1 MPEKQSPSM
10 LAKVVGAGAAV
21 AAAWAAQK
29 LLDRAWVAAAG
40 HRPPA
45 PESQED
51 DISLREVLLAA
62 AITGA
67 VVALA
72 RALASRGTARVAA
85 RVSSNRPPLP
95 R

>member
-10 LAKVVGAGAAV
+10 LAKVVGAGAAI

-40 HRPPA
+40 HEPPA
-45 PESQED
+45 PESQEE

-85 RVSSNRPPLP
+85 RVNSKRPPLG

>member
-10 LAKVVGAGAAV
+10 LAKVVGAGAAIG
-21 AAAWAAQK
+21 AAWAAQK

-40 HRPPA
+40 HEPPA
-45 PESQED
+45 PESQD
-51 DISLREVLLAA
+51 ADISLREVLLAA

-72 RALASRGTARVAA
+72 RALASRGTARLTA
-85 RVSSNRPPLP
+85 RVNSKRPDLP
-95 R
+95 A

>member
-10 LAKVVGAGAAV
+10 LAKLVGAGVAV
-21 AAAWAAQK
+21 GAAWAAQK
-29 LLDRAWVAAAG
+29 LLDRAWVAASG
-40 HRPPA
+40 PQPPA
-45 PESQED
+45 PESQDE

-72 RALASRGTARVAA
+72 RALASRGTARFAA
-85 RVSSNRPPLP
+85 RVNSKRPELP
-95 R
+95 E

>member
-10 LAKVVGAGAAV
+10 LARVVGAGAAI
-21 AAAWAAQK
+21 AAAWVAQK

-40 HRPPA
+40 HEPPA

-85 RVSSNRPPLP
+85 RVNSKRPPLP

>member
-1 MPEKQSPSM
+1 MPEKQSQSM
-10 LAKVVGAGAAV
+10 LAKLVGAGVAV
-21 AAAWAAQK
+21 GAAWLAQK

-40 HRPPA
+40 HEPPA
-45 PESQED
+45 PESQDD

-72 RALASRGTARVAA
+72 RALASRGTARLTAKVN
-85 RVSSNRPPLP
+85 SKRPELP
-95 R
+95 A